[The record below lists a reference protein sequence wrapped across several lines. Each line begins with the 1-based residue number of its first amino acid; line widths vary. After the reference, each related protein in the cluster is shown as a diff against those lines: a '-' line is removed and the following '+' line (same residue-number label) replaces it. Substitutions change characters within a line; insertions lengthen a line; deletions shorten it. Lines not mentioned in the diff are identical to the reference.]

1 MTRLLL
7 TLMLAA
13 LVQAAALAQR
23 SPDFAEKFMTLCA
36 KDSTVKCVTVS
47 PKMMAQLVK
56 QNNTD
61 HPENLLQ
68 AMSKLKSARIVTA
81 STDYYQKA
89 EDLLTKN
96 SRRFKAQ
103 RTYRNGEQHGSFFTR
118 KDRKGRT
125 VEFIMLHEDCSHDR
139 LTIVCLTGNIDEEF
153 LCFLYNYKTF
163 KN

>member
-68 AMSKLKSARIVTA
+68 AMSKLKSARIQGPAHLSQRRTA
-81 STDYYQKA
+81 R
-89 EDLLTKN
+89 LL
-96 SRRFKAQ
+96 
-103 RTYRNGEQHGSFFTR
+103 
-118 KDRKGRT
+118 
-125 VEFIMLHEDCSHDR
+125 LHTQGPKRAHR
-139 LTIVCLTGNIDEEF
+139 GAHLAA
-153 LCFLYNYKTF
+153 
-163 KN
+163 